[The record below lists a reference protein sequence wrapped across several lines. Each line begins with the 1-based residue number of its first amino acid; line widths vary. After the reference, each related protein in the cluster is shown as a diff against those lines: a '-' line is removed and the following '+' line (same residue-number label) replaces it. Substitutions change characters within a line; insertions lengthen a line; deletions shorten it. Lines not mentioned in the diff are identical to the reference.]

1 MDLEAVR
8 KLFPIT
14 EHRVFLNHA
23 AVAPISR
30 PAAQAICRYT
40 QQSSEHA
47 GIGAGFFRRI
57 EQIRGLAGRLI
68 NASAREIAFVKNT
81 TEGIGWVANGLAWEP
96 GDNVVTTGSEFP
108 ANVYPWEALQD
119 RGVQRKVV
127 AEVDGQVATEQII
140 DAINN
145 RTRVVAISAVQ
156 YANGFRC
163 DLAALGR
170 VCREKN
176 VHLCVDAIQQLG
188 AFPIDVQA
196 MNIDFLS
203 ADSHKWLCGPEG
215 CGVFYCRESLLT
227 KLKPTITGWLCMK
240 DALDFGKHRFEYV
253 DDARRFDTGCYNI
266 AGILGMGASIEL
278 LLSIGIKEIAER
290 ILLLT
295 DHLTAGLSQRGY
307 RVLSPRRPGEASGIV
322 LFESDRHNHEQLR
335 NRLEEEHRIVLAL
348 RNGRLRASP
357 HFYNTIEEMDR
368 LVDALSEH

>member
-1 MDLEAVR
+1 MDTATVR
-8 KLFPIT
+8 ESFPIT
-14 EHRVFLNHA
+14 KHCVFLNHA

-30 PAAQAICRYT
+30 PAAEAICRYT

-127 AEVDGQVATEQII
+127 PEVDGRIATTHITDAI
-140 DAINN
+140 DA
-145 RTRVVAISAVQ
+145 RTRVVAVSAVQ

-170 VCREKN
+170 ACREKG
-176 VHLCVDAIQQLG
+176 VYLCVDAIQQLG

-196 MNIDFLS
+196 MDIDFLS
-203 ADSHKWLCGPEG
+203 ADGHKWLCGPEG
-215 CGVFYCRESLLT
+215 CGIFYCRESLLGR
-227 KLKPTITGWLCMK
+227 LKPTISGWLCMK

-278 LLSIGIKEIAER
+278 LLDFGIEETAKR

-307 RVLSPRRPGEASGIV
+307 QVLSPRRAGEASGIV
-322 LFESDRHNHEQLR
+322 LFESDRHNHEELR
-335 NRLEEEHRIVLAL
+335 DRLEKEHRIILAL

-368 LVDALSEH
+368 AITALPGH